1 MPPPPDAYAP
11 SAYAPRA
18 YAPTG
23 DVFPSFAPAGRLR
36 SQRQVA
42 GRRLAALGGLLVGP
56 GVLAMLGENDGP
68 SMLSYASSGAGYG
81 IGFFLPFIL
90 VTFAAAYVVQEMA
103 MRLGAVTGRG
113 YGELVFQR
121 FGRGWGWTSA
131 LDLVAT
137 NLVTLITEVI
147 AIRLGMGFFGVPAWA
162 AVACAVALVA
172 VASFGGRYSRWERLS
187 AGLAVFNLLFVA
199 AAIYAHPKAGEV
211 GQALATWGPLPQAGL
226 SAFLMMVV
234 SNIGATVTPWM
245 LFFQQSASVDKGMA
259 GGDIA
264 KGRINT
270 AIGAVVAAIAGSAA
284 LIAAAPLFTHHVD
297 MSRFEGGAG
306 FAQALEPY
314 IGHWGS
320 SLFALG
326 LIEAGAVAM
335 LTISASSAYAVGE
348 VVKGAVCSFD
358 ASLKEA
364 PLFHGVNLGMT
375 ALAGAVVLIPGAP
388 LMAISL
394 NANLLATILMPASLV
409 FLLLLSNDRAI
420 MGPHVNGRLA
430 NGAGVAITVLV
441 ALAGGAYAVV
451 GFLGALGVKLG

>member
-1 MPPPPDAYAP
+1 MSPPPTAEAFAP
-11 SAYAPRA
+11 STDFF
-18 YAPTG
+18 PT
-23 DVFPSFAPAGRLR
+23 FAPAGGVGLGR
-36 SQRQVA
+36 QRRPQLQAMRRRMAAVA
-42 GRRLAALGGLLVGP
+42 GLLVGP

-68 SMLSYASSGAGYG
+68 SMLSYASSGASYG

-121 FGRGWGWTSA
+121 FGRFWGWTSA

-137 NLVTLITEVI
+137 NLITLITEVI
-147 AIRLGMGFFGVPAWA
+147 AIRLGMGFFGVPAWG

-172 VASFGGRYSRWERLS
+172 AAGFGGRYSRWERVS
-187 AGLAVFNLLFVA
+187 AGLAVFNLIFVVVA
-199 AAIYAHPKAGEV
+199 VFSHPSAGDV
-211 GQALATWGPLPQAGL
+211 ARSVATWGPLPQAGL
-226 SAFLMMVV
+226 SAFLLMVV

-259 GGDIA
+259 GSDIR

-270 AIGAVVAAIAGSAA
+270 ALGAVLAAVAGAAA
-284 LIAAAPLFTHHVD
+284 LIAAAPLFAHHVD

-306 FAQALEPY
+306 FAQALQPY

-348 VVKGAVCSFD
+348 VVKGAVCSFN
-358 ASLKEA
+358 ASPKDA
-364 PLFHGVNLGMT
+364 PLFHGVNVGMT

-409 FLLLLSNDRAI
+409 FLLILSNDKAI
-420 MGPHVNGRLA
+420 MGRHANGRLA
-430 NGAGVAITVLV
+430 NVMGISITALV

-451 GFLGALGVKLG
+451 GFLGAIGFKIA